1 MKLVSARRVAWLC
14 VVACAAVA
22 AVEVWPSA
30 QLVRTSDEN
39 GDGRPDV
46 WRRYDNRGQLTEVD
60 VDSNFDGRPD
70 VTEYYE
76 RGALVRRESDRNFNG
91 QADLVEEFDAQ
102 THRRTRSVVDLDYD
116 GTADLLVLF
125 RDGQPVFSKWTCS
138 AECLGRPGPS
148 RPAPPSRGES
158 SLIGLADPF
167 ESDSAFRAFR
177 TAPDGDGRAA
187 LSTSRGLPAR
197 RIAAGRG
204 TSRSA
209 RLVTRDVQPDALTDL
224 LPGSPRAPPVS
235 YPLSTHQRS
244 GRGVFHAA

>member
-1 MKLVSARRVAWLC
+1 MKLVSERLVAWLC
-14 VVACAAVA
+14 VVTCAAVA

-46 WRRYDNRGQLTEVD
+46 WRRYDYRGQLTEVD

-102 THRRTRSVVDLDYD
+102 THQQTRSVVDLDYD

-125 RDGQPVFSKWTCS
+125 RDGQPIFSKRTCS
-138 AECLGRPGPS
+138 RGCLGRPGPS
-148 RPAPPSRGES
+148 RPASPSRGAS
-158 SLIGLADPF
+158 SLVGLADPF
-167 ESDSAFRAFR
+167 ESDPAFRALG
-177 TAPDGDGRAA
+177 TVPDCDGCAA

-204 TSRSA
+204 TSPSA
-209 RLVTRDVQPDALTDL
+209 RLGARDVQPDALTHL

-235 YPLSTHQRS
+235 HVPFPLPKDR
-244 GRGVFHAA
+244 VAA